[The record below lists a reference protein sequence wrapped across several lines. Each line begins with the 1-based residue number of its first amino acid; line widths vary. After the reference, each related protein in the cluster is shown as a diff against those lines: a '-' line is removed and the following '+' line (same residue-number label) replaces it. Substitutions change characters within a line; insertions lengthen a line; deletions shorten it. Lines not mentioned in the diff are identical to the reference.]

1 MKTFPATRLL
11 AALVLVAGFASGIAA
26 TAAAEPRGKVVSYG
40 RYEIVETGRPE
51 KAERTVA
58 GEVKPVENRRLI
70 QETDEIVGQLGN
82 TFGFEVDLEGLPPG
96 PVNLVVRTIHP
107 ALTNSDTGKTMT
119 VSEYDWPV
127 AGREKVY
134 FGFTFDYRWEIAEGM
149 WTKQL
154 IYNGKVIAEK
164 KFKVIV
170 PLN

>member
-1 MKTFPATRLL
+1 MKRFAARGFL
-11 AALVLVAGFASGIAA
+11 AALLIAGAGAA
-26 TAAAEPRGKVVSYG
+26 LAESAAAEPRGNIVAYG

-58 GEVKPVENRRLI
+58 GEVKPVDTRRLI
-70 QETDEIVGQLGN
+70 QQTDEVVGLLGN
-82 TFGFEVDLEGLPPG
+82 TFGFEVDLEGFPPG

-107 ALTNSDTGKTMT
+107 PLTNADTGKTMT

-127 AGREKVY
+127 AGRSKVY
-134 FGFTFDYRWEIAEGM
+134 FGFTFDYRWEIAEGV

-154 IYNGKVIAEK
+154 VYDGKVIAEK

-170 PLN
+170 PIN

>member
-1 MKTFPATRLL
+1 MKRFAARGFL
-11 AALVLVAGFASGIAA
+11 AALLIVGAGAA
-26 TAAAEPRGKVVSYG
+26 LGENAAAEPRGKIVSYG

-58 GEVKPVENRRLI
+58 GEVKPVETRRLI
-70 QETDEIVGQLGN
+70 EQTDQIVGLLGN

-107 ALTNSDTGKTMT
+107 PLTNADTGKTMT

-127 AGREKVY
+127 AGRSKVY
-134 FGFTFDYRWEIAEGM
+134 FGFTFDYRWEIAEGV

-154 IYNGKVIAEK
+154 VHDGKVIAEK
-164 KFKVIV
+164 TFKVVV

>member
-1 MKTFPATRLL
+1 MKRVAIRGFV
-11 AALVLVAGFASGIAA
+11 AALLIAGAGTAVAES
-26 TAAAEPRGKVVSYG
+26 AAAEPRGKIVSYG

-58 GEVKPVENRRLI
+58 GEVKPVETRRLI
-70 QETDEIVGQLGN
+70 EQTDQIVGLLGN

-107 ALTNSDTGKTMT
+107 PLTNADTGKTMT

-127 AGREKVY
+127 AGRSKVY
-134 FGFTFDYRWEIAEGM
+134 FGFTFDYRWEIAEGV

-154 IYNGKVIAEK
+154 VHDGKVIAEK
-164 KFKVIV
+164 TFKVVV